1 MTLKEFLENYYYGKN
16 VRIYVDCRAIATG
29 ATSQVLEHIKKEQLD
44 KPIKMVAP
52 VNYEMVDIAI

>member
-29 ATSQVLEHIKKEQLD
+29 ATRQVLEHIKKEQLD
-44 KPIKMVAP
+44 KPIKMVAL
-52 VNYEMVDIAI
+52 VG